1 MTHGLIRPVS
11 HLIGILRYLTKNE
24 KLSGVLITGSKYEY
38 NFFSNTGHWILYWLC
53 YLCLMKDLSML
64 VVMDVERERQPHCFK
79 DQCWY
84 KMFHWDLS
92 NTGYAHTWPH
102 TRHTYLHEHTHIH
115 GRTHAHTQTCTCT
128 HTPTHVD
135 SHTFWNQGLW
145 VNHIASTAF
154 WAILYWLLSGLKDN
168 EEPPLKEAS
177 KSLARLYTAL
187 EQIKSRN
194 AWTMGFWCQVEAP
207 REDH

>member
-115 GRTHAHTQTCTCT
+115 GRTHAHTHNPLWPQGFRFCSSSSLLAITWDAHSCT
-128 HTPTHVD
+128 
-135 SHTFWNQGLW
+135 
-145 VNHIASTAF
+145 
-154 WAILYWLLSGLKDN
+154 LSLMCMINIYHLSFNAKRG
-168 EEPPLKEAS
+168 
-177 KSLARLYTAL
+177 RC
-187 EQIKSRN
+187 SR
-194 AWTMGFWCQVEAP
+194 
-207 REDH
+207 